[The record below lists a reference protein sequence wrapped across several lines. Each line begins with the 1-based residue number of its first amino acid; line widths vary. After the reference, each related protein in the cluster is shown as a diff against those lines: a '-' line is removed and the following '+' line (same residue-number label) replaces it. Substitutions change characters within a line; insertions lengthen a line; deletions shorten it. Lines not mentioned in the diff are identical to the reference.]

1 MSTKPKTETAPRGSV
16 QRPGS
21 ARWKWVCEACYRTS
35 NATILPTGWELVWQS
50 AICPKCAREA
60 TITKIGFANLRGGQY
75 AGRRRDP
82 RAKSPNAELS
92 DDRCH

>member
-1 MSTKPKTETAPRGSV
+1 M
-16 QRPGS
+16 
-21 ARWKWVCEACYRTS
+21 
-35 NATILPTGWELVWQS
+35 WQS

-82 RAKSPNAELS
+82 RAKSPNATRSATPEVKP
-92 DDRCH
+92 

>member
-1 MSTKPKTETAPRGSV
+1 MKRSPETKLAHRRSRAST
-16 QRPGS
+16 GS
-21 ARWKWVCEACYRTS
+21 ARWEWVCEACYRTT

-82 RAKSPNAELS
+82 RAKPPNTK
-92 DDRCH
+92 